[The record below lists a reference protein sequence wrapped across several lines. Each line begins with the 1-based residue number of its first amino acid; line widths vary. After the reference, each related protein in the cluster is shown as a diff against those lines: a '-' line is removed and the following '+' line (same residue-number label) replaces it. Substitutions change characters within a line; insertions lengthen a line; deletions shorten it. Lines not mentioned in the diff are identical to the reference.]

1 MALTA
6 HVKHLLIAGIAAA
19 VLLLS
24 TWKLIAHFDQ
34 VDHDQVVLA
43 QQQLKQDQQQ
53 AKAQAGTTATDTAA
67 LQKQVAALQQSNNAL
82 QASLSDLEAQ
92 LASQR
97 QKDATASPEA
107 LSARWR
113 GLLGTGQITA
123 TPAGLTA
130 DLPAAHATVD
140 QLEQLPV
147 VQQELKD
154 EKANSTQ
161 KDVVLAGDEKLLNDV
176 KAELATCQKVQVD
189 ADALCKAQ
197 VKEVKAQ
204 ARKHSLMYAIG
215 AFIGGLIAGHK
226 F

>member
-1 MALTA
+1 MTLTSHA
-6 HVKHLLIAGIAAA
+6 KHLLLAAIASV
-19 VLLLS
+19 VLLLVV
-24 TWKLIAHFDQ
+24 WKMVNHADQ

-43 QQQLKQDQQQ
+43 QQQLKADQLQ
-53 AKAQAGTTATDTAA
+53 AKAQAGTTATDTTA

-82 QASLSDLEAQ
+82 QASLGRLEAQ

-97 QKDATASPEA
+97 QKDAAASPEA

-113 GLLGTGQITA
+113 GLLGTGQV
-123 TPAGLTA
+123 TPQPNGLLA

-147 VQQELKD
+147 MQQELR
-154 EKANSTQ
+154 EEQANSAQ
-161 KDVVLAGDEKLLNDV
+161 KDVVMAGDGKLLNDV

-189 ADALCKAQ
+189 ADTLCKAQ
-197 VKEVKAQ
+197 VAEVKAK
-204 ARKHSLMYAIG
+204 ARKHTFIWAV
-215 AFIGGLIAGHK
+215 ATFIGGLIAGHK